1 MINMLNRYGLS
12 GRTPAAIGLAMA
24 VATGGAGL
32 AQAQEV
38 TLRYAIHPG
47 SHVAPLLEYFIP
59 KYYEETG
66 VRVIGEVLPPD
77 QLRDRMTIEAVGGTN
92 YFDMGYHTAAWFG
105 SFVDHVADLT
115 PFIEQYGMDLSA
127 FPDLVIEAHMS
138 STERPGEIIS
148 IAHTPS
154 APIFAFRRDWF
165 EHPDERAG
173 FEEEYGRELDYPA
186 TWQDLHE
193 VGVFFTR
200 DAGETLAGNVLERPV
215 YGWSDSLRHPS
226 GAARAWLLMMYSA
239 GLAGFDEDYMP
250 DIDHP
255 IFLEATELF
264 ERLVHDT
271 SPPTAY
277 NWDFLEHLEYFR
289 EGRLAMAT
297 LWAFGIDTVEDPD
310 GDAAGNIHYTVFPM
324 YEGNLG
330 GYTQGVPYIGGGGIM
345 VFDTPNAEES
355 FKFLQWL
362 IEDHSREWAIRTSN
376 FFRPDHFDD
385 DIVALKPFYA
395 EYLPVLQQALDAVFI
410 RQGIPEYGSV
420 IWNAAGDYATDVLS
434 GDMSAEAARD
444 RWIDRMNRELERGG
458 YRQ

>member
-1 MINMLNRYGLS
+1 MLGNLRKPLKRVQVTALASTILVTS
-12 GRTPAAIGLAMA
+12 GISAAH
-24 VATGGAGL
+24 
-32 AQAQEV
+32 AQDVE
-38 TLRYAIHPG
+38 LRYAIHPG
-47 SHVAPLLEYFIP
+47 SHVQPLLDYFIP
-59 KYYEETG
+59 KYEELTG

-77 QLRDRMTIEAVGGTN
+77 QLRDRMTIEAIGNTG
-92 YFDMGYHTAAWFG
+92 YFDMGYHSPGWFG
-105 SFVDHVADLT
+105 SFVDHVADLR
-115 PFIEQYGMDLSA
+115 PFIEKYGMDLDA
-127 FPDLVIEAHMS
+127 FPELVVEAHMS
-138 STERPGEIIS
+138 STARPGDIIS

-154 APIFAFRRDWF
+154 APIFAARRDWF
-165 EHPDERAG
+165 EHPDERAA
-173 FEEEYGRELDYPA
+173 FEEQHGRELEYPQS
-186 TWQDLHE
+186 WQDLHE
-193 VGVFFTR
+193 VGQFFTR
-200 DAGETLAGNVLERPV
+200 DAGDTLAGNVLERPV

-226 GAARAWLLMMYSA
+226 GAARAFLLTMYSA

-250 DIDHP
+250 DIDQP

-271 SPPTAY
+271 APPTAY

-310 GDAAGNIHYTVFPM
+310 GDAAGNVHYKVLPV

-362 IEDHSREWAIRTSN
+362 IEDQSMEWARMTAN
-376 FFRPDHFDD
+376 FFRPEHFADEEL
-385 DIVALKPFYA
+385 VNQRPFYP
-395 EYLPVLQQALDAVFI
+395 EYLPVLQDALDAVFI

-420 IWNAAGDYATDVLS
+420 IWNAAGDYATDVHS
-434 GDMSAEAARD
+434 
-444 RWIDRMNRELERGG
+444 
-458 YRQ
+458 